1 MRIHFKYIDK
11 KNFNFIY
18 LFPLMYFLS
27 FGDWG
32 ENTFLKKLVR
42 KLVDDKNPDAILSLG
57 DNFYDHG
64 VKTPYDAMWTT
75 HYTTYFFKP
84 FFAILGNHD
93 HLGSIQAQIDYSK
106 MNSSWIMPRRFYD
119 RSYEDVHLIAIDTYE
134 LAPMESVL
142 NATAM
147 GHNPMSTMDFLN
159 QLNGEHQLKWLE
171 HVLKTSKS
179 KWKIVFGHYPIYS
192 NGPHGDT
199 TELHSNLLPLLKKYK
214 VHLYLSGHD
223 HNICYKEDGVHC
235 LVSGCGSRQSETNV
249 RPGFAMLP
257 STGVAYVRTST
268 KQLDFGFYGM
278 NGETLM
284 KKSITVG

>member
-1 MRIHFKYIDK
+1 
-11 KNFNFIY
+11 
-18 LFPLMYFLS
+18 MYFLS

-32 ENTFLKKLVR
+32 ENTLLKGMVK

-64 VKTPYDAMWTT
+64 VQTAFDAMWTT
-75 HYTTYFFKP
+75 HYASYFFKP

-93 HLGSIQAQIDYSK
+93 HLGSIQAQIDYSHL
-106 MNSSWIMPRRFYD
+106 NSLWIMPRRFYD
-119 RSYEDVHLIAIDTYE
+119 RAYSDVHLIAIDTYE
-134 LAPMESVL
+134 LAPTESVM

-147 GHNPMSTMDFLN
+147 GHDEVMTMRFIN
-159 QLNGEHQLKWLE
+159 QLKGEQQLTWLE
-171 HVLKTSKS
+171 HVLKNSKS

-199 TELHSNLLPLLKKYK
+199 TELHKTLLPLLKKYG

-235 LVSGCGSRQSETNV
+235 LVSGCGSRQSRTHL

-257 STGVAYVRTST
+257 STGVAYIRTSM
-268 KQLDFGFYGM
+268 KQLEFGFYGM

-284 KKSITVG
+284 KKSLSIE

>member
-1 MRIHFKYIDK
+1 
-11 KNFNFIY
+11 
-18 LFPLMYFLS
+18 MYFLS

-75 HYTTYFFKP
+75 HYITYFFKP

-93 HLGSIQAQIDYSK
+93 HLGNIQAQIDYSTL
-106 MNSSWIMPRRFYD
+106 NPLWIMPRRFYD
-119 RSYEDVHLIAIDTYE
+119 RAYEDVHLIAIDTYE

-147 GHNPMSTMDFLN
+147 GHNPMSTLDFLN
-159 QLNGEHQLKWLE
+159 QLNGEHQLVWLE

-199 TELHSNLLPLLKKYK
+199 TELHSNLLPLLKKYG

-235 LVSGCGSRQSETNV
+235 LVSGCGSRQSHTNV
-249 RPGFAMLP
+249 RPGFVTLP

-268 KQLDFGFYGM
+268 QKLEFGFYGM

-284 KKSITVG
+284 KKSITVS